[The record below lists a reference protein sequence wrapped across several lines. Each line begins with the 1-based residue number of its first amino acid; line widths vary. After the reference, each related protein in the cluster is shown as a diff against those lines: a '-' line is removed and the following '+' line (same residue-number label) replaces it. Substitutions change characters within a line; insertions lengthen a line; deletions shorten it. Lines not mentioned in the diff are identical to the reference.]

1 MNPMNSQT
9 PVAFTIAGSDPSG
22 GAGVQADLK
31 TFSTIGVYGAAA
43 ITSLT
48 FQNTQGVTGCF
59 TPSPDVIRQQIAS
72 VLHDL
77 NVTHIKIGMTGSGE
91 IADSIAEILS
101 DFQGEIVYDPVR
113 ISSSGADLMTGNNS
127 NASWKNLIARATV
140 LTPNRS
146 ELELLAGC
154 QLHTAEE
161 GLDTAEKI
169 LSHFPR
175 LRILCLTGGHFEE
188 KEGIT
193 DYMVCRK
200 EGGNAGKQQIHVTP
214 IHHDRIETNNLHGTG
229 CTFASAFTAFHL
241 LTGDDT
247 AAFIKTS
254 HFMQHIIQA
263 SSSKKIGHGNGPL
276 IHHLWHT
283 GGKTDENL

>member
-1 MNPMNSQT
+1 MNSQT
-9 PVAFTIAGSDPSG
+9 PIAFTIAGSDPSG

-48 FQNTQGVTGCF
+48 FQNTQGVTGGF
-59 TPSPDVIRQQIAS
+59 TPGPDVVRQQIKS

-91 IADSIAEILS
+91 IADSIAETLS
-101 DFQGEIVYDPVR
+101 DFQGEIIYDPVR

-127 NASWKNLIARATV
+127 NASWKNLISRATV
-140 LTPNRS
+140 LTPNKS
-146 ELELLAGC
+146 ELELLSGF
-154 QLHTAEE
+154 QLHSAEE
-161 GLDTAEKI
+161 GLTAAGEI

-175 LRILCLTGGHFEE
+175 LRILCLTGGHFQE

-193 DYMVCRK
+193 NYMIYRK
-200 EGGNAGKQQIHVTP
+200 EGKRAGAQQTNVTP
-214 IHHDRIETNNLHGTG
+214 IHHDRIETTNLHGTG

-247 AAFIKTS
+247 AAFTKTS

-263 SSSKKIGHGNGPL
+263 SSSENIGHGNGPL
-276 IHHLWHT
+276 VHHLWHT
-283 GGKTDENL
+283 REK